1 MYCKNLSLKDFRN
14 YHELDL
20 RLRPGLS
27 IFQGEN
33 AVGKTS
39 LLEAIYLLA
48 TTRSPRAG
56 VEQEMVNLE
65 AEATP
70 ELGAPAFARVEAQ
83 VERKD
88 DEVAAEMVI
97 VRDGDT
103 IRRKRVKINGV
114 ARRAIDLL
122 GRINVV
128 LFAPEDLDLVIGSP
142 AGRRRYLDITLSQI
156 DHRYLRSLQ
165 EYSKVI
171 AQRNGFLHNLRER
184 PSTNTAAALRNQA
197 QEREQLNLWN
207 SELVRSGA
215 YIVKRRRD
223 CLHALNFKAARL
235 HQNLT
240 GFFTPL
246 LENMVAPNSHD
257 FELRYLP
264 SFAVASDDDEAA
276 IVAKFNAEL
285 ARLRPKELARGV
297 SLVGPHRDDFVFR
310 VEGTDVAVY
319 GSRGQQ
325 RTAVLALKLAEVSWM
340 ETQTGD
346 RPILLLDDILSELDA
361 HRRQYVLETVQT
373 GAEQILITT
382 TDLALFKDLEQLSK
396 QASLYRVANNQVTP
410 I

>member
-14 YHELDL
+14 YRELEL

-56 VEQEMVNLE
+56 AEQEMVNLA
-65 AEATP
+65 AEPTP

-88 DEVAAEMVI
+88 GGITAEMVI
-97 VRDGDT
+97 VRDGDST
-103 IRRKRVKINGV
+103 RRKRVKINGV

-128 LFAPEDLDLVIGSP
+128 LFAPEDLDLVIGPP

-184 PSTNTAAALRNQA
+184 PSTTAASFRNQT

-215 YIVKRRRD
+215 YIIKRRRD

-246 LENMVAPNSHD
+246 LENMVATNPYD

-276 IVAKFNAEL
+276 IVARFNAEL
-285 ARLRPKELARGV
+285 TRLRPKELARGV
-297 SLVGPHRDDFVFR
+297 SLVGPHRDDFVFQ

-396 QASLYRVANNQVTP
+396 QATLYRVANNQVTQ